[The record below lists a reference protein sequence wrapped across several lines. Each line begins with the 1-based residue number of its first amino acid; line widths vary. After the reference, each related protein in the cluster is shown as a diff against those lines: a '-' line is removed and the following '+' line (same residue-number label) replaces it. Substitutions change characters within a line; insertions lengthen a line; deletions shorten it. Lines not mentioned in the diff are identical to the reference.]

1 MGEPKKMSQASLGD
15 AKYCTDCSMSRRL
28 DEFHVCR
35 SSPDGRQRYCKEC
48 LRKRVNENRQTRAA
62 ASEGEESSSEGGEE
76 SPEENITDLYV
87 MRNSRIGL
95 EYKIGRSKCVQH
107 RRGDLQESQ
116 NFKMVL
122 VATFPKGGW
131 AEGLVHHRLA
141 HARVHG
147 CPGREWFSASLGE
160 ILFAVGRVLEEA

>member
-1 MGEPKKMSQASLGD
+1 MSQASLGD
-15 AKYCTDCSMSRRL
+15 AKYCNDCSMSKGFG
-28 DEFHVCR
+28 EFHVCR

-48 LRKRVNENRQTRAA
+48 LRKRVNENRQTRA
-62 ASEGEESSSEGGEE
+62 ERGEEESSSDGEE
-76 SPEENITDLYV
+76 SPEEVASEISNLYV
-87 MRNSRIGL
+87 MTNSRIGG

-141 HARVHG
+141 HARVRVG
-147 CPGREWFSASLGE
+147 PGREWFSAPLGE
-160 ILFAVGRVLEEA
+160 ILFAVGRVLDEA

>member
-1 MGEPKKMSQASLGD
+1 MSQASLGD
-15 AKYCTDCSMSRRL
+15 AKYCNDCSMSKGFG
-28 DEFHVCR
+28 EFHVCR

-48 LRKRVNENRQTRAA
+48 LRKRVNENRQIKAA

-76 SPEENITDLYV
+76 GPEENITDLYV
-87 MRNSRIGL
+87 MTNSRIGG
-95 EYKIGRSKCVQH
+95 EFKIGRSKCVQQ

-122 VATFPKGGW
+122 VATFPRAGW

-141 HARVHG
+141 HARVRVG
-147 CPGREWFSASLGE
+147 PGREWFCSTLGE